1 MGSSISGLVSDNSAQ
16 EASHDVVGEGDTS
29 AQNDTIPFVEH
40 SQPNTSEASEMKD
53 VESSTV
59 PSNHE
64 QPYEDRKK
72 TSKPSQANDNQVAEE
87 LSADGSDQK
96 EEITQVKPRKSASR
110 KAVPNKLN
118 IDPTNGNKDADET
131 GSSLPKQSL
140 NSSKS
145 LKSAERPASACVK
158 WDEIDWESLGAD
170 SDPLNINLDS
180 LMNRKKQKTNK
191 ALTDSNGTTEI
202 SHEQIN
208 TVPMETQQ
216 NSDIKTKDGKGE
228 TTSSESAS
236 NVLENSGT
244 SGRSVPNLSEENATL
259 GDKDLDTPAAAT
271 NTDGGDQGGPTNK
284 ENMPIGSGQETETK
298 SLATPATR
306 TDPNEGYNEDM
317 SHSAGPSAGA
327 PAGEDLGSEK
337 RQYSADRPAS
347 ARIDRES
354 LDASSNPLSLNG
366 NDQKSETS
374 EKMEQSSEGQAEL
387 VMKPVENSASKDAES
402 IPAKMEGRVKATGG
416 MLTEIS
422 KATEHAKSGQDCGI
436 RHVSLVENFD
446 QSLAEKD
453 QVKIDLELVF
463 ESAPAVDKHSPKRE
477 TGRSPPSPQDYR
489 SENLACGEPK
499 DVNTSRTTHTTEQK
513 LEFSPPLPRGEYTVD
528 WKNLNEFSDPS
539 GGKLTKSLPKDSEDK
554 SSPGTDGAEDQDS
567 KYSNKKTG
575 KTSQKKTTLRT
586 DNKDPNIQ
594 NPETETTVEKVSDTA
609 PRADEKNLLEQ
620 TTLSPPLPGGEY
632 KIDFD
637 NLDEYSDPF
646 GGKMTNKVA
655 KPSAPKSN
663 DPGKESKDQKI
674 DEASG
679 SSKIGSAPKAK
690 KMQEESENPTTE
702 NPVQEKSNTG
712 STNDAEK
719 PGEQTELSPPLPRGE
734 YKLDFDNLDE
744 YSDPFGGKVI
754 NMMTRP
760 SVPKPKDVGEE
771 SKSPR
776 DDKSSKPRKVEGT
789 PKEKGKQ
796 SKTNNR
802 ESENPVKE
810 KINTA
815 LTNDAKKSEEQ
826 TVESPPLP
834 RGEYKLDFDNLDE
847 YSDPFGGK
855 VTNTMTKPSVPKP
868 KDVGEGAKSPRDD
881 KSSNSTKVEG
891 APKGK
896 AKQPNTKNPKT
907 ETESADQE
915 KTNIDSTNDAEKSEE
930 QTVESPPLPRGEYK
944 LDFDNLDEYSDPF
957 GGKVTST
964 TTNPSVP
971 KSEDVSEETEAER
984 GDKTSKS
991 TKVEG
996 APKGKAKQPNT
1007 KNPKSGTPVQ
1017 SQSNLASTNGA
1028 ERSEEQTELSPPLP
1042 RGEYKIDFD
1051 NLDEYSDPFGG
1062 KVTNTMTKPSMAKFK
1077 DVGEETKSSRDDKS
1091 SKSAKVESAPKGKAK
1106 QPNTKNPK
1114 TEAESALQEKCNK
1127 TSTIGVER
1135 SEEQTELSPPLPR
1148 GEYKIDFDNL
1158 DEYSDPFG
1166 GKVTNTTTKPSVAK
1180 FKDVGEETKSP
1191 RDDKSSK
1198 SAKVES
1204 APKGKAKQP
1213 NTTKRTPELLATNT
1227 TGSSQKERLKNA
1239 TMDDRPLKGGG
1250 AYNIDWDAVNEMA
1263 DPFDKDSSTAPTKAP
1278 VKVDSKG
1285 DCPADSPNAVNR
1297 SPAKSGFKPATPVRT
1312 SSVPKPPTSVPPSDQ
1327 SSPMRNGTGPA
1338 ANSTGNSSAQNGF
1351 SHEEEDLPSKPT
1363 LSGNTAPTN
1372 PDWPDAT
1379 QVSEPSDTSYTQ
1391 PTPGDQAVHPNQVLT
1406 KIDSSTRPASPAQPL
1421 LHRPSMDDELDSS
1434 ARFDTPVTESE
1445 VMALRKERDEL
1456 VKTID
1461 EM

>member
-1106 QPNTKNPK
+1106 QPNT
-1114 TEAESALQEKCNK
+1114 
-1127 TSTIGVER
+1127 
-1135 SEEQTELSPPLPR
+1135 
-1148 GEYKIDFDNL
+1148 
-1158 DEYSDPFG
+1158 
-1166 GKVTNTTTKPSVAK
+1166 
-1180 FKDVGEETKSP
+1180 
-1191 RDDKSSK
+1191 
-1198 SAKVES
+1198 
-1204 APKGKAKQP
+1204 
-1213 NTTKRTPELLATNT
+1213 TKRTPELLATNT